1 MWERDPFV
9 VPLPFNDAAWQ
20 HGRGEGKTIR
30 LGYFT
35 TDGWCVIFLFCD

>member
-9 VPLPFNDAAWQ
+9 VPLPFDDAVWQ

-30 LGYFT
+30 LGYFI
-35 TDGWCVIFLFCD
+35 TDGWYE